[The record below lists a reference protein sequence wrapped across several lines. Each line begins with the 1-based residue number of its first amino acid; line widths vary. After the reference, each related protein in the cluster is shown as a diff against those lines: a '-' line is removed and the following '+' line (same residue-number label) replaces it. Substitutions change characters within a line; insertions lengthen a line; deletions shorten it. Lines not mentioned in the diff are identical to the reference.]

1 VATINGK
8 MLKSKK
14 HVFWEALLVTI
25 LIFLGGLFIGML
37 VETGNSSKIYDMYL
51 QSEISLSDATAT
63 SRLIETKDLDCE
75 TIKESNIKVANRIYE
90 EAKLLEQYEDSGKL
104 TESMKLLHKKYDLL
118 RALLWTSNQKSLERC
133 ENYNLIVYLYDYET
147 QNTNRKVIQNVWS
160 KILQEMRTQSYN
172 FLLLP
177 IAANQNLTTIEYL
190 MEEYEVKQLPAI
202 IINNEHVL
210 YELADARPI
219 LDLLN

>member
-1 VATINGK
+1 

-25 LIFLGGLFIGML
+25 VIFLAGLFIGML
-37 VETGNSSKIYDMYL
+37 VETSNSSKIYDLYL
-51 QSEISLSDATAT
+51 QSEISLGDATAT

-75 TIKESNIKVANRIYE
+75 TIKESNIEVANRIYE
-90 EAKLLEQYEDSGKL
+90 EAKLLELYEDAGKL

-133 ENYNLIVYLYDYET
+133 ENYNLVIYLYDYET
-147 QNTNRKVIQNVWS
+147 EDTNKKAIQNVWS
-160 KILQEMRTQSYN
+160 KILQDMRTQSHN

-177 IAANQNLTTIEYL
+177 IAANQDLTTIEYL
-190 MEEYEVKQLPAI
+190 MDEYNVEQLPAI
-202 IINNEHVL
+202 VINNEHVI
-210 YELADARPI
+210 YEMSDAKPVLA
-219 LDLLN
+219 LLN